1 MLYLKDTIL
10 NFLLRVTSYNIP
22 NSYNEQLYLENIDK
36 AV

>member
-10 NFLLRVTSYNIP
+10 NFSHPVTSYNIP
-22 NSYNEQLYLENIDK
+22 NSRNEQLYLENIDK